1 MQRSHLIDY
10 SKQLKHTVKHQSDKL
25 ITEFVVNGSI
35 LLYTYFFAVDLNVL
49 FNKTLVLMF
58 MKRKNLS
65 ILTLWVNLS
74 ISSVHTGQGCF

>member
-1 MQRSHLIDY
+1 MQRSYLIDY
-10 SKQLKHTVKHQSDKL
+10 SKQFKHTVKHQSDKL

-58 MKRKNLS
+58 IKRKNG
-65 ILTLWVNLS
+65 ILTFWVNLS
-74 ISSVHTGQGCF
+74 VSSVHTGQGCF

>member
-1 MQRSHLIDY
+1 MQRSYLIDY
-10 SKQLKHTVKHQSDKL
+10 SKQFKHTVKHQSDKL

-58 MKRKNLS
+58 IKRKNG
-65 ILTLWVNLS
+65 ILTFWVNLS
-74 ISSVHTGQGCF
+74 VSSVHIGQGCF